1 MGEMVLVA
9 FSGVCRFL
17 LESLTDTELK
27 LAYDVHFIQRSFQ
40 SAVCSCAAI
49 HLVLMKGIS
58 NRSPLSTYRF
68 FHCLQIEQDSLLWK
82 GFLGLL
88 LEPLLMIERDLSLQ
102 SLLQCLDICTAKLEP
117 LKREKWISTIRST
130 AICIFKTGGASVS
143 KWFEKWIQFKT
154 KINTIVVKLTCLFLS

>member
-58 NRSPLSTYRF
+58 NRSPLSAYRF
-68 FHCLQIEQDSLLWK
+68 FHCLQIEQLALK
-82 GFLGLL
+82 GIPRAFA
-88 LEPLLMIERDLSLQ
+88 R
-102 SLLQCLDICTAKLEP
+102 T
-117 LKREKWISTIRST
+117 STDDR
-130 AICIFKTGGASVS
+130 KGSVFTEFATMS
-143 KWFEKWIQFKT
+143 GHMYSQA
-154 KINTIVVKLTCLFLS
+154 